1 MTRVR
6 AGQLVAIPIS
16 NHGFALAHVLW
27 LSHRFRNVALI
38 GVFPG
43 LRASASALPESD
55 RPFVSLLYTGSQPI
69 SRGIWPVVGLLP
81 LHTGDGHLSLRRVA
95 AQVYLADEAVRLA
108 TPEDE
113 SQLPE
118 MDVLGAAAASLKIA
132 RVLGAA

>member
-16 NHGFALAHVLW
+16 DRGFALAQVLW
-27 LSHRFRNVALI
+27 LSRRFRNVALI

-43 LRASASALPESD
+43 LRASASALPEPD
-55 RPFVSLLYTGSQPI
+55 RPFASLLYTGSQPI

-81 LHTGDGHLSLRRVA
+81 LQAGDGPLSLRRVA
-95 AQVYLADEAVRLA
+95 AHVYLADEAVRVA

-118 MDVLGAAAASLKIA
+118 MDVLGAAAASLKLA